1 MVIGTAGS
9 TVKQMMAESKTRM
22 NLVQDSSQNTGADKP
37 LRIVGER
44 DCVLKAKEMVLH
56 LINEGGAPSYVDLHV
71 PKFAVGMIIGN
82 RGATIN
88 KLQDEYGVR
97 IQIKPDQNPE
107 GLYRVCQILGDAT
120 KYQNAAQ
127 KVLDLVAAVEAKDK
141 ARGGGGGGGASSKS
155 GSGGFSS
162 NSDTSKADSALS
174 KTYKHEVH
182 MTVHEKAVGRIIGR
196 GPPPILFHPTFVYN

>member
-9 TVKQMMAESKTRM
+9 TVKQMMAESKTKM
-22 NLVQDSSQNTGADKP
+22 NLVQDSAQNTGADKP

-44 DCVLKAKEMVLH
+44 ECVLKAKEMVLH
-56 LINEGGAPSYVDLHV
+56 LINEGGAPSFVDLHV

-107 GLYRVCQILGDAT
+107 GTYRVCQILGEAN

-141 ARGGGGGGGASSKS
+141 ARGSGGSKS
-155 GSGGFSS
+155 SSGGDAGK
-162 NSDTSKADSALS
+162 SDTSGA

-196 GPPPILFHPTFVYN
+196 G

>member
-1 MVIGTAGS
+1 MRVLLFDAGKAGMVIGTAGS
-9 TVKQMMAESKTRM
+9 TVKQMMSESKTKM
-22 NLVQDSSQNTGADKP
+22 NLVQDSSSNTGADKP

-44 DCVLKAKEMVLH
+44 ENVLKAKEMVLH
-56 LINEGGAPSYVDLHV
+56 LINQGGAPSFVDLHV

-107 GLYRVCQILGDAT
+107 GNYRVCQILGEPN

-141 ARGGGGGGGASSKS
+141 ARTGTS
-155 GSGGFSS
+155 GS
-162 NSDTSKADSALS
+162 NK
-174 KTYKHEVH
+174 V
-182 MTVHEKAVGRIIGR
+182 
-196 GPPPILFHPTFVYN
+196 